1 MARKNVWRQFREFGE
16 YDHLNKEGFP
26 SYDRPLEEQV
36 LSVLMTGSTANLFY
50 TKATTNIEHAHNVLN
65 QADPEFLA
73 KACIYAR
80 NGLVELS
87 AKDPKLFRKIAP
99 RICQNPHDWQTLIDI
114 ARSGVVRKGCGRA
127 IKTAIIEAL
136 RGMSEYH
143 AMKYPQAVRDMIRI
157 ARPHE
162 RVNPTVIKYIME
174 GKHEGEQL
182 AVLKKLKECS
192 DDNALYELIIEGRL
206 PYEVVM
212 GSIPRATPAV
222 WEALFHVA
230 PYFNLI
236 RNLRNFAEAGVFNNE
251 DNVEEAIRR
260 IADPEAVRKSRLF
273 PFRFYAAYAM
283 LREVGLSPTAFPLYD
298 ALERAMEI
306 SLQNVPPIE
315 GRVAIAPDT
324 SYSMTSHLTGDYSAV
339 RCIHL
344 VGVFTAALKACTH
357 YPLILPFNS
366 NVRMELGK
374 EVHLARGIIDTV
386 SVFSNSVGGGTSL
399 SAPVAWLTEN
409 GVEVDYFIAFTDNEE
424 WVGTPFRRIWQEY
437 TNKIAPEAR
446 RAWQEYTSKVAPE
459 ARAYLVTL
467 LPYGDAPTPPADR
480 NVHYIYGWND
490 NVLKYI
496 TAPDPSAQ
504 VEAVNNIRLD

>member
-1 MARKNVWRQFREFGE
+1 MARKNVWKQFREFGE

-50 TKATTNIEHAHNVLN
+50 TKATANIEHAHNVLS

-80 NGLVELS
+80 NEGFMRTMPIMGLVELS

-143 AMKYPQAVRDMIRI
+143 AMKYPSAMRDMIRI

-162 RVNPTVIKYIME
+162 RVNPIVIKYIME

-182 AVLKKLKECS
+182 AILKKLKECN
-192 DDNALYELIIEGRL
+192 DDNTLYELIIEGRL

-251 DNVEEAIRR
+251 DNVEEAVRR
-260 IADPEAVRKSRLF
+260 IADPEVVRRSRLF
-273 PFRFYAAYAM
+273 PFRFYAAHAV
-283 LREVGLSPTAFPLYD
+283 LKEVKLSPTAFPLYD

-306 SLQNVPPIE
+306 SLQNVPYIA
-315 GRVAIAPDT
+315 GRVAIAPDV
-324 SYSMTSHLTGDYSAV
+324 SWSMSSALTGDYSAV
-339 RCIHL
+339 RCISL
-344 VGVFTAALKACTH
+344 VGVFTAALKARTH
-357 YPLILPFNS
+357 RPLILPFS
-366 NVRMELGK
+366 GRLRLDVGRAAY
-374 EVHLARGIIDTV
+374 LAKGIMDTV
-386 SVFSNSVGGGTSL
+386 RVFKADGGTSL
-399 SAPVAWLTEN
+399 SAPVEWLTANE
-409 GVEVDYFIAFTDNEE
+409 EKVDYYIAFTDNEE
-424 WVGTPFRRIWQEY
+424 WVGTPF
-437 TNKIAPEAR
+437 R

-467 LPYGDAPTPPADR
+467 LPYGDAPTPPTDR

-496 TAPDPSAQ
+496 TAPDPSVQ
-504 VEAVNNIRLD
+504 VEAVNNIKLD